1 MWCCWPSCRRRNG
14 EAACWVYEG
23 CTKPCFPR
31 TAGSGVKCHWLFY
44 GSTSGCWGQ
53 LALRKSCR
61 ELGLVLL
68 AAFMLQLCNAAC
80 NQDMACKSLTGI
92 SSLVCPF
99 FFLPFFLVLSDALIP
114 VGAGGAQHNE
124 CLNAREET
132 MKSDIYFMLLR
143 EG

>member
-1 MWCCWPSCRRRNG
+1 MKVAQSPVS
-14 EAACWVYEG
+14 
-23 CTKPCFPR
+23 PC
-31 TAGSGVKCHWLFY
+31 TAGSGVKRHWLFY
-44 GSTSGCWGQ
+44 GSTGCCQGQ

-68 AAFMLQLCNAAC
+68 AAFMLQLCSAAC

-92 SSLVCPF
+92 SSSVCPF
-99 FFLPFFLVLSDALIP
+99 FFLPFFLVPSDVLTP

-124 CLNAREET
+124 CLNATAET
-132 MKSDIYFMLLR
+132 MKSDIYFTLLR

>member
-1 MWCCWPSCRRRNG
+1 MKR
-14 EAACWVYEG
+14 
-23 CTKPCFPR
+23 
-31 TAGSGVKCHWLFY
+31 HWLFY

-61 ELGLVLL
+61 ELRLVLL

-80 NQDMACKSLTGI
+80 NQNMVCKSLTGI
-92 SSLVCPF
+92 SSSVRPF
-99 FFLPFFLVLSDALIP
+99 FFLPFFLVLSDALTP

-132 MKSDIYFMLLR
+132 MKYDIYFRLLR